1 MKYQIYSV
9 SYLLDS
15 ISFASFCKY
24 MKWGSGKKWVI
35 LTTSQGK
42 VRELS
47 GNFDSRIG
55 YEP

>member
-1 MKYQIYSV
+1 M
-9 SYLLDS
+9 
-15 ISFASFCKY
+15 
-24 MKWGSGKKWVI
+24 GI

-55 YEP
+55 YEPCESEKQKLPNVLM